1 MYNEVDQTLVVVV
14 VGQEIHNN
22 DDHQNSENEQDKRRA
37 IWHVCRETKNGEDN
51 NQDIILENENGKM
64 ANFRCKSWSPWQAS
78 RMRSL
83 PFE

>member
-64 ANFRCKSWSPWQAS
+64 ANFRCKSWSP
-78 RMRSL
+78 
-83 PFE
+83 

>member
-64 ANFRCKSWSPWQAS
+64 TNFRCKSWSPWQAS
-78 RMRSL
+78 RMRSF